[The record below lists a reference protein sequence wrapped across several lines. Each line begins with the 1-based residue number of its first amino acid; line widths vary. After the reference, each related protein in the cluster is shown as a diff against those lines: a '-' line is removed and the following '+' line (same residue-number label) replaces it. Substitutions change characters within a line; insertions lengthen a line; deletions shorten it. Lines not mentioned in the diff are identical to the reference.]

1 MLEFLRRVFNR
12 PEPPPRQRVLR
23 QALADNRRAP
33 VTRVRSDSDAELD
46 VSIEGGIEEGG
57 PGKNVLKRKRFVREE
72 AGTHET
78 LEIVDETA
86 VDKDEDAGI
95 DPYNTG
101 NFDRSRNWDK
111 RFRL

>member
-1 MLEFLRRVFNR
+1 MLEFLKKVFNR
-12 PEPPPRQRVLR
+12 AEPPPRQRVLR
-23 QALADNRRAP
+23 QVLADSPRAP
-33 VTRVRSDSDAELD
+33 AERARDGADAELD
-46 VSIEGGIEEGG
+46 VSIEGGIEERG
-57 PGKNVLKRKRFVREE
+57 PGKNVLVRKRLVREE

-78 LEIVDETA
+78 LKIVDETA
-86 VDKDEDAGI
+86 LDTGEEAGI

>member
-1 MLEFLRRVFNR
+1 MLQFLKKVFNR
-12 PEPPPRQRVLR
+12 SEKAPGQRVLG
-23 QALADNRRAP
+23 QALADNRRTP
-33 VTRVRSDSDAELD
+33 VKRVRKEPGAELD
-46 VSIEGGIEEGG
+46 VTIEGGIEERG

-78 LEIVDETA
+78 LKIVDET
-86 VDKDEDAGI
+86 VLDTGEESGI

-101 NFDRSRNWDK
+101 SFDRSRNWDK

>member
-1 MLEFLRRVFNR
+1 MLQFLKKLLSRR
-12 PEPPPRQRVLR
+12 EEPPRQKVLR
-23 QALADNRRAP
+23 SALAGNRRTPARQP
-33 VTRVRSDSDAELD
+33 GGDPDAELD
-46 VSIEGGIEEGG
+46 VTIEGGIEERG
-57 PGKNVLKRKRFVREE
+57 PGKNVLVRKRLVREE

-78 LEIVDETA
+78 LKLVDENA
-86 VDKDEDAGI
+86 SDGGEEAGI

>member
-1 MLEFLRRVFNR
+1 MLDFLKKYFGRA
-12 PEPPPRQRVLR
+12 EPPPAKRVLR
-23 QALADNRRAP
+23 QVIAQNRRPPGA
-33 VTRVRSDSDAELD
+33 RARAGADAELD
-46 VSIEGGIEEGG
+46 VSIEGGIEERG
-57 PGKNVLKRKRFVREE
+57 PGKNVLVRKRLVREE

-78 LEIVDETA
+78 LKIVDESAQDST
-86 VDKDEDAGI
+86 EEAGI